1 MNIILETT
9 FKKNKKTIDTLS
21 VELNVD
27 ELSKLV
33 ESKGIARGNQAIDN
47 FVAKYTNDIK
57 KKLAATLKS

>member
-27 ELSKLV
+27 ELAKLV

>member
-27 ELSKLV
+27 QLTKLV
-33 ESKGIARGNQAIDN
+33 ESRGIAQGNKAIDN
-47 FVAKYTNDIK
+47 FVAKYTADIK
-57 KKLAATLKS
+57 KMLAATLKS

>member
-27 ELSKLV
+27 ELTKLV
-33 ESKGIARGNQAIDN
+33 ESRGIAQGNQAIDN
-47 FVAKYTNDIK
+47 FVAKYTADIK
-57 KKLAATLKS
+57 KRIAAALKS